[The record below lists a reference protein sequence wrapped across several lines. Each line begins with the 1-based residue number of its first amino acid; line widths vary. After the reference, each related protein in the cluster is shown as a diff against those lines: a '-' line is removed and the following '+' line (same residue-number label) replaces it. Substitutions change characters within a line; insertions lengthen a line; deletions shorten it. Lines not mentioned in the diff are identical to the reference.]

1 MYKKTYQPS
10 TTLMS
15 SPVGHEI
22 EAVLCSHTID
32 CSSYADANFTPP
44 FKTSASEAANYAAFV
59 NFEFVFCFVI
69 IVILLEFQ
77 FQRKACDILYIYN
90 RRCVSSFCCFLSDN
104 KCTLCLAFVLL
115 RVCLRTTR
123 INCLSQN
130 VSVDTLR
137 KVKHESRV
145 LRQSVAR
152 KADTMSLG
160 FYY

>member
-44 FKTSASEAANYAAFV
+44 FKTSASEAANDAAFV

-69 IVILLEFQ
+69 IVTSFWNSNFNVKRVIY
-77 FQRKACDILYIYN
+77 YIYITE
-90 RRCVSSFCCFLSDN
+90 D
-104 KCTLCLAFVLL
+104 
-115 RVCLRTTR
+115 VCLLPVVFCLTT
-123 INCLSQN
+123 NALS
-130 VSVDTLR
+130 V
-137 KVKHESRV
+137 SRV
-145 LRQSVAR
+145 FFCACVHEQLVLTVCHR
-152 KADTMSLG
+152 MYL
-160 FYY
+160 

>member
-44 FKTSASEAANYAAFV
+44 FKTSASEAANDAAFV

-77 FQRKACDILYIYN
+77 FQCKACDILYIYN
-90 RRCVSSFCCFLSDN
+90 RRCVSSSRCFL
-104 KCTLCLAFVLL
+104 CLTTNALSVSRLFFCACVYEQLVLT
-115 RVCLRTTR
+115 VCHRMYL
-123 INCLSQN
+123 
-130 VSVDTLR
+130 
-137 KVKHESRV
+137 
-145 LRQSVAR
+145 
-152 KADTMSLG
+152 
-160 FYY
+160 